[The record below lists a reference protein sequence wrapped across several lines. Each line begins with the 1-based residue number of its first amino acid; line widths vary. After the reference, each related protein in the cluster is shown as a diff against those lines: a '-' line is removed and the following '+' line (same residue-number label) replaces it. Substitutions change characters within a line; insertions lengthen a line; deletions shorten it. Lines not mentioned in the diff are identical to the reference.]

1 MIHPMTFRPLSTQHL
16 LRANTVCTAVAVL
29 VMMCVS
35 SGCATLIGKSK
46 GPLDNIDTT
55 SLRKDGYT
63 LGSHGVM
70 QPLPTEEGKPSIVL
84 EVIDGKRHFEKV
96 PLTPGQPMFVADLI
110 RDAKL
115 YSKIGRIQV
124 KILRPNGTSAPV
136 RLDVDFD
143 DAGKQVMEGMNYSL
157 RPGDHVVV
165 IRDERSMFNRF
176 LGGSVFAL
184 SK

>member
-55 SLRKDGYT
+55 SLRKEGYT

-165 IRDERSMFNRF
+165 IRDERSMLNR
-176 LGGSVFAL
+176 LLNGSVFAL

>member
-1 MIHPMTFRPLSTQHL
+1 MIHPMTIRPDFKQRF
-16 LRANTVCTAVAVL
+16 LRASTACAALVVMVL
-29 VMMCVS
+29 MGMS
-35 SGCATLIGKSK
+35 SGCATFIGKGKS
-46 GPLDNIDTT
+46 PLDNIDTT
-55 SLRKDGYT
+55 SLKKEGYT

-96 PLTPGQPMFVADLI
+96 PLSPGQPMFVADLI

-115 YSKIGRIQV
+115 TSRIGRIQV
-124 KILRPNGTSAPV
+124 KILRPNGAGAPV

-143 DAGKQVMEGMNYSL
+143 DSGKQVMEGMNYSL
-157 RPGDHVVV
+157 RPGDHVLVV
-165 IRDERSMFNRF
+165 RDERSMLNRL

-184 SK
+184 TK

>member
-1 MIHPMTFRPLSTQHL
+1 MIHPMTFRPDFKQRF
-16 LRANTVCTAVAVL
+16 LRANTACAALVVMVL
-29 VMMCVS
+29 MGAS
-35 SGCATLIGKSK
+35 SGCATLIGKGKS
-46 GPLDNIDTT
+46 PLDNIDTT
-55 SLRKDGYT
+55 SLKKEGYT

-96 PLTPGQPMFVADLI
+96 PLNPGQPMFVADLI

-124 KILRPNGTSAPV
+124 KILRPNGTGAPV

-143 DAGKQVMEGMNYSL
+143 DSGKQVMEGMNYSL

-165 IRDERSMFNRF
+165 VRDERSMWNRL

-184 SK
+184 TK